1 MALDLL
7 QEFDK
12 QVETLIQKGYPKLAH
27 KTESEFIN
35 ILSDLRNKV
44 AGLSDTNIDIT
55 QGSLPFVIVVKSNLV
70 STEDAMSVVQKDNK
84 NGVVKLFPLVPS
96 DFTVIESV
104 SIPKDD
110 VYLLIDIDRGKKSLN
125 VTPKDALVQIKNKNR
140 SPLTI
145 EEGVA
150 LVTHYPEFLIKNNCF
165 SLLASRHQG
174 DQRVPAIWI
183 NAAKNPNL
191 GWCWN
196 GNPHT
201 WLGSASCKKRIG

>member
-1 MALDLL
+1 MQIDLL
-7 QEFDK
+7 QEFDR

-27 KTESEFIN
+27 KTESQFVN
-35 ILSDLRNKV
+35 ILGGLKNKV
-44 AGLSDTNIDIT
+44 VGLSDTNIDIT
-55 QGSLPFVIVVKSNLV
+55 QGRLPFVIVVKSNLV
-70 STEDAMSVVQKDNK
+70 SIEDAMSVVQKDNK

-96 DFTVIESV
+96 DFTVIENV

-110 VYLLIDIDRGKKSLN
+110 VYLLMDIDRGKKSLN
-125 VTPKDALVQIKNKNR
+125 VTPKDALVQIENNNR

>member
-12 QVETLIQKGYPKLAH
+12 QAQTLIQKGYPKLAH

-44 AGLSDTNIDIT
+44 VGLSDTNIDIT

-191 GWCWN
+191 GWCLN